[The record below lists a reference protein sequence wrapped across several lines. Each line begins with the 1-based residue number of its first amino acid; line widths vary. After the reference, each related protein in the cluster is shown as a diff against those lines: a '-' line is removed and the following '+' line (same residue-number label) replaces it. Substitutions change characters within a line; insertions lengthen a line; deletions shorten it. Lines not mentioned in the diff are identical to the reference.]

1 MNTIKLIA
9 TGVLSLLA
17 FSSVNAQKV
26 KFKTKDGVPVVKVKD
41 DDKFKVKDDDKFKVK
56 NDFDTY
62 SEPVV
67 KVKPKN
73 GYTKAKVKHE
83 HYYAAKPKVK
93 HKTKDGYPVVKTK
106 SYGGYKTKRYYHFD
120 NDRGRYYR
128 ISDGH
133 RIYYRSGW
141 KP

>member
-1 MNTIKLIA
+1 MDTIKLIA
-9 TGVLSLLA
+9 TAALSLLA
-17 FSSVNAQKV
+17 ISSVNAQKV
-26 KFKTKDGVPVVKVKD
+26 KFKTKDGEPVIKVKD
-41 DDKFKVKDDDKFKVK
+41 GDKFKVK
-56 NDFDTY
+56 NDFNTY

-67 KVKPKN
+67 KVKPKD

-120 NDRGRYYR
+120 NDRARYYR
-128 ISDGH
+128 VSNGH